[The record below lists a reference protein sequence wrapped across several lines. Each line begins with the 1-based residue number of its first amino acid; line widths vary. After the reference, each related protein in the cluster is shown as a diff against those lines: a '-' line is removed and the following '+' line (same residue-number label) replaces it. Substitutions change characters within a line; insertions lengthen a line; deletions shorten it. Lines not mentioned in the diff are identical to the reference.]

1 MSKVNFSTIVN
12 SIPIGYAY
20 HKIVLDSH
28 NQPVD
33 YVFLE
38 INTKF
43 EKYTGLKGKDILNKR
58 ITTVLPH
65 IRKGFD
71 WIRAYGEVALEGKEI
86 QFEQYSEPLDRHY
99 KITACS
105 PEKGYFITFFSDITK
120 MVSTE
125 QQLLK
130 NRQRLKLA
138 LDAGELG
145 FWDWNL
151 QTNEV
156 YFSERYY
163 TMLGYK
169 PGEFPMTYPS
179 WKNLLHP
186 DDHHVIPKIET
197 YIAKARPYQIDFR
210 LRCKNGTYKWISGQ
224 GKTYVRDKSGKPLQ
238 VVGLHIDIDK
248 RKKDELQLVFQADI
262 LEQIQ
267 DMIIAT
273 DLEGRIIYANQAEIN
288 TFGKSKE
295 DLLGKFVHTL
305 GKDSATETTQ
315 QEIIDTTLARS
326 SWRGEV
332 ANYTNE
338 GKKIILDSRVQ
349 LIRDHQNKP
358 TGMVG
363 ISTDIT
369 RQKEMEANL
378 QNEKERLAVTL
389 QSIGDGVIT
398 TDINGKV
405 MLVNKVATQLTGW
418 EQKNAV
424 GKPLTEIFEII
435 NQNTG
440 QPHEN
445 PVKKVLATG
454 KTVELQNG
462 TVLISRNGDKHII
475 ADSGAP
481 IKNSEGKTIGV
492 VLVFRDMTAKHK
504 MQKIVQRA
512 AKLESLGILAGGI
525 AHDFNNLLGGIY
537 GFIDLARMVT
547 TNREIAEY
555 LDSSAETINRARHLT
570 GQLLTFAKGGS
581 PVRKVSSLF
590 PFIKEIAH
598 FALSGSN
605 ISCTCNVPGNLWHC
619 FIDKNQLSQV
629 VENLIINAKQ
639 AMPNGGIIQITA
651 ANIHETQNAHPGL
664 QNNKYVKISIKDEGT
679 GIPDNLI
686 PHIFD
691 PFYTTKTQGH
701 GLGLATSYSIM
712 EKHDGLIEVESKPG
726 VGTTF
731 HLYLPA
737 TTSKDNQTRQNS
749 TSLHRGSETFV
760 IMDDEPALLKTMKFM
775 LTSFGY
781 EVICHQE
788 GSKLTEFY
796 QQALADNLKIKAM
809 IFDLTIPGGMGGKE
823 TVAQIRKLN
832 QEIPIFVSSGYSDN
846 PVIANP
852 EKYGFTDSISKPF
865 RLKELSRLLNKY
877 LSAKSTT

>member
-749 TSLHRGSETFV
+749 ISLHRGSETFV

-877 LSAKSTT
+877 LAN